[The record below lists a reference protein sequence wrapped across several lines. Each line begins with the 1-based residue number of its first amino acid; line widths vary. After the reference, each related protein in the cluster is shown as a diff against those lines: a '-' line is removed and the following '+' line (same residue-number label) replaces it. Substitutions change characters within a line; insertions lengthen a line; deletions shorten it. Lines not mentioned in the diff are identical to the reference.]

1 MKYDS
6 TGACFTFTDALP
18 AVSNMVLTS
27 PASDYTTNTVTMA
40 ASTLANSISGLT
52 ITIASLVY

>member
-18 AVSNMVLTS
+18 AISNMVLTS
-27 PASDYTTNTVTMA
+27 LASDFTTNTVTMA
-40 ASTLANSISGLT
+40 TSTLAKDNTGITLT
-52 ITIASLVY
+52 IAALVY